1 MAPARKRRVSPVR
14 KHFEL
19 ISHNKVKCLLCSREP
34 VYNNNTSSML
44 RHDRALHGNKETN
57 PGGPSSGEK
66 NDVDEAL
73 VNMEDS
79 QPFTIVEDKGF
90 RKLVKA
96 FNPTYVLPT
105 RQEDSGL
112 LQEQHHCKGEADTGA
127 GANGPAGTE
136 ADSRE
141 ASQPVTQGSKL
152 WHRFDTTVLQT
163 TTRNDTADAT
173 VEVQSTVEKLIF
185 LNKN

>member
-112 LQEQHHCKGEADTGA
+112 LQEQHHCKGEADT
-127 GANGPAGTE
+127 
-136 ADSRE
+136 E